1 MMRVPSEQT
10 LDLPSGPMRV
20 RLHGPETGHLVLS
33 VPGLSANRL
42 SFDALG
48 RHLGE
53 AGYRVAATD
62 LRGRGRSPA
71 GCHGSHGWRAH
82 ARDLLHAA
90 KALGAETFDLVGHS
104 MGAFVGLE
112 LANMAPKRLRRFVLI
127 DAVGVPD
134 PRAMPPIFAAAQR
147 LGQTHASIDAF
158 LGAVKRA
165 GIVPFDTFW
174 EAHYREDLV
183 DAPGGGVKQR
193 ASLDA
198 IMEDMAYAGMTNVR
212 ALWPGVTS
220 RSLLLR
226 AGVPMGPGGDIVTEH
241 DRDWFVQAAHEATA
255 AEIPAN
261 HYGIMT
267 HPETAKRIEEFLR

>member
-1 MMRVPSEQT
+1 LQ
-10 LDLPSGPMRV
+10 
-20 RLHGPETGHLVLS
+20 
-33 VPGLSANRL
+33 
-42 SFDALG
+42 
-48 RHLGE
+48 
-53 AGYRVAATD
+53 
-62 LRGRGRSPA
+62 
-71 GCHGSHGWRAH
+71 
-82 ARDLLHAA
+82 AA
-90 KALGAETFDLVGHS
+90 KALGADSFDLVGHS

-147 LGQTHASIDAF
+147 LGQTHESVEAF

-165 GIVPFDTFW
+165 GIVPFDAFW

-183 DAPGGGVKQR
+183 EAPGGGVKQR

-212 ALWPGVTS
+212 ALWPGVVS
-220 RSLLLR
+220 KALLLR
-226 AGVPMGPGGDIVTEH
+226 AGISMGPGGDIITEH
-241 DRDWFVQAAHEATA
+241 DRDTFLRTAREASA

-267 HPETAKRIEEFLR
+267 HPDTAKRIEEFLR